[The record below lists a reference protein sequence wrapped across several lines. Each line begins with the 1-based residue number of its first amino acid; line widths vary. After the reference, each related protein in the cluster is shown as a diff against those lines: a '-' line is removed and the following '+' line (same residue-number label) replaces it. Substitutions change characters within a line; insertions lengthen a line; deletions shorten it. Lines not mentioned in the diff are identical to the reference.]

1 MSLFK
6 KEKDLLSKE
15 EQQEVVAA
23 IQQAERQTS
32 GEIRVFMERHCK
44 YVQAIERAA
53 EIFFRLKMDKTELRN
68 GVIVYIAFDD
78 KQSAILGD
86 EGIYAK
92 TGGPAFWK
100 ETLEEMNLH
109 FKENSIA
116 SGIARAVGQIGSAL
130 SHYFPYN
137 PETDKNELPDDIIF
151 GK

>member
-6 KEKDLLSKE
+6 KEKELIPKE
-15 EQQEVVAA
+15 EQQKVVAA
-23 IQQAERQTS
+23 IQQAEMQTS

-44 YVQAIERAA
+44 YVQAIDRAK

-68 GVIVYIAFDD
+68 GVIVYVALDD

-86 EGIYAK
+86 EGIYEK

-100 ETLEEMNLH
+100 DTLAEMNLQ
-109 FKENSIA
+109 FKENNIGG
-116 SGIARAVGQIGSAL
+116 GIATAVGQIGSAL
-130 SHYFPYN
+130 SRYFPYN
-137 PETDKNELPDDIIF
+137 PETDKNELPDDIVF